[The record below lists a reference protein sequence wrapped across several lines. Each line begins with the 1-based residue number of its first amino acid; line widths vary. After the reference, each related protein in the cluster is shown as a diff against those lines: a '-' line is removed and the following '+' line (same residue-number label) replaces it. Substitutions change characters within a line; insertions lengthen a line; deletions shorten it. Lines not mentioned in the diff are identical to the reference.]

1 MLSREDANVS
11 LVRVFWIFLARLTE
25 RGPDFRTVI
34 QQMYALSLQS
44 MIQGQVVPSAY
55 LLLRSP
61 LSSPQ
66 LTHAASLPG

>member
-11 LVRVFWIFLARLTE
+11 LVRVFWIFLARLE
-25 RGPDFRTVI
+25 RGPDCRTVI

-55 LLLRSP
+55 LLLHSP

-66 LTHAASLPG
+66 LTQAASLPC